1 MGYAKYY
8 EDIVLA
14 QSDREYM
21 ISSQNI
27 KGRITGLKIDEANSV
42 ENKQEKQSVFESIK
56 YSIAEVEYS
65 ISFIDNM
72 LEDLTS
78 DTIIEKFQELISN
91 LDNRRT
97 NLYEYLYDEIF
108 KGYSSKKE
116 FNIEDKYKNECKQ
129 FIVDLLANLI
139 KNLLPENSIELR
151 RFEDDIERIISKM
164 YNQQSNNAFEDIIKI
179 SSIDFTAFK
188 CSKCRKKT
196 YREITFCINCLQ
208 ENKNE

>member
-1 MGYAKYY
+1 MN
-8 EDIVLA
+8 IVGAATSTLLLA
-14 QSDREYM
+14 LTSFGIFCWFKRYKLLQLV
-21 ISSQNI
+21 
-27 KGRITGLKIDEANSV
+27 KK
-42 ENKQEKQSVFESIK
+42 ENKKETYDNLNKHIYFK
-56 YSIAEVEYS
+56 N
-65 ISFIDNM
+65 FIYVN
-72 LEDLTS
+72 ED
-78 DTIIEKFQELISN
+78 
-91 LDNRRT
+91 
-97 NLYEYLYDEIF
+97 
-108 KGYSSKKE
+108 
-116 FNIEDKYKNECKQ
+116 NIEVINKYKNECKQ

-139 KNLLPENSIELR
+139 RNLLPENSIELR